1 MNSRR
6 RVLFVG
12 LQVVIVLCTTAYA
25 SYQMQGQSSGE
36 SIIAVEPIIELQAE
50 KVQLPV
56 FQTVPKLTLNDLQGE
71 SRNLQQWQGQVVV
84 LNFWAS
90 WCRPCQSNVQQLVRL
105 QQQYAEQGLQV
116 VGLGVGNQRDLKQA
130 KRLLAM
136 NYPVLVM
143 NPAESHRLL
152 LEWGNGDNI
161 VPYTVIID
169 RQGRFRYQQSGVMDL
184 AAFDRQLQLLL

>member
-1 MNSRR
+1 
-6 RVLFVG
+6 
-12 LQVVIVLCTTAYA
+12 VVIILCTTAYDGFH
-25 SYQMQGQSSGE
+25 MQGRSSE
-36 SIIAVEPIIELQAE
+36 TAL
-50 KVQLPV
+50 LPV
-56 FQTVPKLTLNDLQGE
+56 VDPVGEFQIKKEQAPVFKQVPELTLKNLQGE
-71 SRNLQQWQGQVVV
+71 QRTLQQWQGQVVV

-105 QQQYAEQGLQV
+105 QQRYAKQGLQV

-143 NPAESHRLL
+143 NPAKSHQLFS
-152 LEWGNGDNI
+152 EWGNGDNI

-169 RQGRFRYQQSGVMDL
+169 RQGRLRHQQSGVMDL
-184 AAFDRQLQLLL
+184 ATFDRQLRPLL